1 MDNQLIE
8 FKARFVEDATKLIDA
23 LERDLMLLE
32 TSPKDSFLIEEVFR
46 CMHTLK
52 GTSGMYG
59 FYNIEN
65 LTHQLESIYDLIRD
79 GVLDISSEL
88 IQTTLLSSDLFRSL
102 LNNDDK
108 IADDQKVN
116 YGKVKSLISG
126 FDLDFDDS
134 VPARTIEKPQ
144 FLAKTGYA
152 TWQIT
157 FTPEETIIS
166 QNINLVNT
174 FKDLFALGKYHIAH
188 KQSAEGKSIFIIF
201 LYTDQSLSEIED
213 ALIFI
218 LDYCKIMKIADFD
231 IFNHDVGAYNSE
243 PTQNG
248 DKKESKSSPSDSIVS
263 DQKITESSRKGS
275 FHQTRIAVDSSKL
288 DELMYLVS
296 ELITTNSQLVLAAK
310 NQAYKPLLPL
320 FEKIDKLSKQF
331 RNNTLSLR
339 LVPINDMIVRFQRL
353 VRDLSATLGKEV
365 ELTTQGTE
373 TELDKSTID
382 ALVDPLMHIIRN
394 CIDHGIESPDI
405 RKINGKPPK
414 GVVKVGAY
422 HSGNFVF
429 IQVQD
434 DGKGIDTQYIR
445 QKAIEKGFINEST
458 VLSEKELYD
467 LIFIPGFSTA
477 ESLTQVSGR
486 GVGMD
491 VVMKKITELRGQ
503 VEVTSEL
510 GLGTSFTIKL
520 HQTIAIL
527 DTMLFQV
534 DDMFFMVPLSDVEE
548 CRLIDSQELD
558 KRKYSQTISFN
569 DRLIPYVD
577 LYELFKLSPNGQ
589 SGKIKLLV
597 INRQEN
603 YFAVAADAI
612 IGEHQAVLKS
622 VGEAAKKQPLIA
634 LASVLGDG
642 NLAYLLDM
650 NAVHNLVITNK
661 IK

>member
-1 MDNQLIE
+1 MDDQLIE
-8 FKARFVEDATKLIDA
+8 FKVRFVEDATKLIDA
-23 LERDLMLLE
+23 LERDLMMLE
-32 TSPKDSFLIEEVFR
+32 SNPKDSFLIEEVFR

-52 GTSGMYG
+52 GTCGMYG
-59 FYNIEN
+59 FHHIEN
-65 LTHQLESIYDLIRD
+65 LTHQLESIYDLSRD
-79 GVLDISSEL
+79 GVIDISSDL
-88 IQTTLLSSDLFRSL
+88 IQTTLLSADLFRTL

-108 IADDQKVN
+108 IPDNQKLS
-116 YGKVKSLISG
+116 YEKVSNLIAG
-126 FDLDFDDS
+126 FDINTDGS
-134 VPARTIEKPQ
+134 ISSRSTEKPS
-144 FLAKTGYA
+144 FVAKTGYA

-157 FTPEETIIS
+157 FTPLETIIS

-174 FKDLFALGKYHIAH
+174 FKDLFSLGKYHIAH
-188 KQSAEGKSIFIIF
+188 KHSADGKSIFIIF
-201 LYTDQSLSEIED
+201 LYTNQSIIEIED
-213 ALIFI
+213 ALIFVM
-218 LDYCKIMKIADFD
+218 DYCRIMKIADFD
-231 IFNHDVGAYNSE
+231 IFNTDVDGYSSE
-243 PTQNG
+243 NASTE
-248 DKKESKSSPSDSIVS
+248 DEKETSAATDSPSFDYIPT
-263 DQKITESSRKGS
+263 DAIKKGS
-275 FHQTRIAVDSSKL
+275 FVQSRIGVDATKL

-296 ELITTNSQLVLAAK
+296 ELITTNSQLVLATK
-310 NQAYKPLLPL
+310 NPEYKPLLPL
-320 FEKIDKLSKQF
+320 FEKIDKLSKLF

-353 VRDLSATLGKEV
+353 VRDLSASLGKEV
-365 ELTTQGTE
+365 ELLTQGTE

-394 CIDHGIESPDI
+394 CIDHGIEKPEI
-405 RKINGKPPK
+405 RERNGKPRK

-548 CRLIDSQELD
+548 CRLIDSHELD
-558 KRKYSQTISFN
+558 KRKFSQTISYN
-569 DRLIPYVD
+569 DRLIPYID
-577 LYELFKLSPNGQ
+577 LYELFKLSPNGHT
-589 SGKIKLLV
+589 GKIKLLV

-622 VGEAAKKQPLIA
+622 IGEAAKKQPLLA